1 MGELAQ
7 EEQVEAVHQKYEEL
21 RKQVGQLVT
30 QRLEKN
36 SRFMQDSAEH
46 KKKVKKLLQEIE
58 RQRITCDNALEN
70 IEKEIVAVR
79 EEISQLTR
87 VNARMQHKSNILL
100 EHLQEG
106 EFKQEMSGG

>member
-7 EEQVEAVHQKYEEL
+7 EEQVGAVHEKYEEL
-21 RKQVGQLVT
+21 LKQVGQLAT
-30 QRLEKN
+30 RRLEKN

-58 RQRITCDNALEN
+58 RQRITCDNALDN

-79 EEISQLTR
+79 EEISQLTKG
-87 VNARMQHKSNILL
+87 NARMQYRSNILL
-100 EHLQEG
+100 KQLQDG
-106 EFKQEMSGG
+106 EFEQEMNGG